1 MLDHSRKAHG
11 FRTPLEDGRIIVP
24 NHLAL
29 ISCGFCGVPP
39 EIFIGKT
46 LNDLSMDLFQHLE
59 LHESLHRGKEQII
72 EKKVRKTFT
81 ANLKIRGKLF

>member
-1 MLDHSRKAHG
+1 MSSFQCAVCKPTNLFIDFDAMLDHSRKMHG

-39 EIFIGKT
+39 EIFIGET
-46 LNDLSMDLFQHLE
+46 LVGF
-59 LHESLHRGKEQII
+59 I
-72 EKKVRKTFT
+72 
-81 ANLKIRGKLF
+81 